1 MIAAVTYTH
10 SFEQASEYAR
20 AALEML
26 ARQQAPANPENFA
39 VWYTCFSGADQD
51 LKRAVDGLLGEN
63 EAVGEKG
70 TVELYNRFIVGE
82 QDDAAREAAHQI
94 EEQLAAVYTVLE
106 EAGDGAAEYGK
117 TLETVSG
124 QIARGEGVGEVREVI
139 ATLLAQTRDMAE
151 RTRTLENRLEE
162 STARIK
168 SLSTDLETV
177 RQEAITDGLTGI
189 ANRKHFDAVF
199 TAAADE
205 AQETGEDLCLL
216 VLDIDHFKK
225 FNDTYGHQ
233 VGDQVLKL
241 LAMTL
246 TESIKGRDSAAR
258 YGGEEFVVVLPA
270 TTLDNAV
277 TVADNIRER
286 VGKKSGRQP
295 QDGQEPGIDQRL
307 HRRRTLCAGRIPGRN
322 RRPRRS
328 SPLRR
333 QEMRAQ
339 SGRSR
344 SRLFRGA
351 DRGGE
356 VITSVRFRPQVSGSA
371 RPRQGHRPG

>member
-1 MIAAVTYTH
+1 MDFSKVTRR
-10 SFEQASEYAR
+10 SASREQRNCSAGF
-20 AALEML
+20 
-26 ARQQAPANPENFA
+26 FA
-39 VWYTCFSGADQD
+39 
-51 LKRAVDGLLGEN
+51 
-63 EAVGEKG
+63 
-70 TVELYNRFIVGE
+70 GE
-82 QDDAAREAAHQI
+82 QEGNAAREAADQI
-94 EEQLAAVYTVLE
+94 EEQLAAVYAMLE

-124 QIARGEGVGEVREVI
+124 QIKRDAGAGEVREVI

-168 SLSTDLETV
+168 SLSSDLETV

-199 TAAADE
+199 TAAATE
-205 AQETGEDLCLL
+205 ACETNEDLCLL

-225 FNDTYGHQ
+225 FNDTFGHQ

-246 TESIKGRDSAAR
+246 TECIKGRDTAAR

-277 TVADNIRER
+277 TVAENIRER
-286 VGKKSGRQP
+286 IAKKAVVNRKTGENLGSINVSIGVGRYVPGEAPAETVARADQALYVAKK
-295 QDGQEPGIDQRL
+295 
-307 HRRRTLCAGRIPGRN
+307 CGRN
-322 RRPRRS
+322 RVVR
-328 SPLRR
+328 
-333 QEMRAQ
+333 E
-339 SGRSR
+339 
-344 SRLFRGA
+344 A
-351 DRGGE
+351 DYSE
-356 VITSVRFRPQVSGSA
+356 ESNAEAT
-371 RPRQGHRPG
+371 

>member
-39 VWYTCFSGADQD
+39 VWYTYFSGADQD

-151 RTRTLENRLEE
+151 RTRTLRPLRNTACRENLVGGGNVGFVFSIRP
-162 STARIK
+162 
-168 SLSTDLETV
+168 
-177 RQEAITDGLTGI
+177 
-189 ANRKHFDAVF
+189 AVF
-199 TAAADE
+199 RLVFGRWADSGCHDVRTS
-205 AQETGEDLCLL
+205 ARRRLM
-216 VLDIDHFKK
+216 
-225 FNDTYGHQ
+225 
-233 VGDQVLKL
+233 
-241 LAMTL
+241 AM
-246 TESIKGRDSAAR
+246 
-258 YGGEEFVVVLPA
+258 
-270 TTLDNAV
+270 
-277 TVADNIRER
+277 
-286 VGKKSGRQP
+286 
-295 QDGQEPGIDQRL
+295 
-307 HRRRTLCAGRIPGRN
+307 HRR
-322 RRPRRS
+322 
-328 SPLRR
+328 
-333 QEMRAQ
+333 
-339 SGRSR
+339 
-344 SRLFRGA
+344 
-351 DRGGE
+351 
-356 VITSVRFRPQVSGSA
+356 
-371 RPRQGHRPG
+371 

>member
-39 VWYTCFSGADQD
+39 VWYTYFSGADQD

-246 TESIKGRDSAAR
+246 TESIKGRDTAAR
-258 YGGEEFVVVLPA
+258 YGGRGVCRRAAGNDPRQRRHRRRQHSR
-270 TTLDNAV
+270 T
-277 TVADNIRER
+277 RR
-286 VGKKSGRQP
+286 QKSGRQP

>member
-1 MIAAVTYTH
+1 M
-10 SFEQASEYAR
+10 
-20 AALEML
+20 
-26 ARQQAPANPENFA
+26 
-39 VWYTCFSGADQD
+39 
-51 LKRAVDGLLGEN
+51 
-63 EAVGEKG
+63 
-70 TVELYNRFIVGE
+70 
-82 QDDAAREAAHQI
+82 
-94 EEQLAAVYTVLE
+94 
-106 EAGDGAAEYGK
+106 
-117 TLETVSG
+117 
-124 QIARGEGVGEVREVI
+124 
-139 ATLLAQTRDMAE
+139 
-151 RTRTLENRLEE
+151 ENRLEE

-246 TESIKGRDSAAR
+246 TESIKGRDTAAR

-286 VGKKSGRQP
+286 VVKKAVVNRKTGKNLGSISVSIGVGRYA
-295 QDGQEPGIDQRL
+295 PGESPAETVARADQAL
-307 HRRRTLCAGRIPGRN
+307 YVAKKCGRN
-322 RRPRRS
+322 RVVR
-328 SPLRR
+328 
-333 QEMRAQ
+333 E
-339 SGRSR
+339 
-344 SRLFRGA
+344 A
-351 DRGGE
+351 DYSE
-356 VITSVRFRPQVSGSA
+356 EPTA
-371 RPRQGHRPG
+371 EAK

>member
-10 SFEQASEYAR
+10 SLEQASEYAR
-20 AALEML
+20 TALDML
-26 ARQQAPANPENFA
+26 ARQKAPANPENFA
-39 VWYTCFSGADQD
+39 VWYTYFSGADQD
-51 LKRAVDGLLGEN
+51 LKRAVDGLLNGS
-63 EAVGEKG
+63 EAVGEQG
-70 TVELYNRFIVGE
+70 TVDLYNRFFVGE
-82 QDDAAREAAHQI
+82 QDDAARDAAHQI
-94 EEQLAAVYTVLE
+94 EEQLAAVYAVLE

-124 QIARGEGVGEVREVI
+124 QITRGAGAGELREVI

-151 RTRTLENRLEE
+151 RTRNLEERLEE

-168 SLSTDLETV
+168 SLSMDLETV
-177 RQEAITDGLTGI
+177 HQEAITDGLTGI

-199 TAAADE
+199 TAAAAE
-205 AQETGEDLCLL
+205 ARETGEDLCLL

-246 TESIKGRDSAAR
+246 TESIKGRDTAAR

-286 VGKKSGRQP
+286 VAKKAVVNRKTGKSLGSISVSI
-295 QDGQEPGIDQRL
+295 GVGLYVPGEAPAETVARADQAL
-307 HRRRTLCAGRIPGRN
+307 YVAKKCGRN
-322 RRPRRS
+322 WVVR
-328 SPLRR
+328 
-333 QEMRAQ
+333 E
-339 SGRSR
+339 
-344 SRLFRGA
+344 A
-351 DRGGE
+351 DYSE
-356 VITSVRFRPQVSGSA
+356 EPTA
-371 RPRQGHRPG
+371 EAK